1 MSAFYSLATVICH
14 GWSWINRG
22 EEFQSKG
29 AESLWLAK
37 KEMVGSGIPNVV
49 GTRSNS
55 LIFFQED
62 RHKEA
67 GNSIGT
73 RQFTLPPFAQPSSPT
88 PALVP
93 PPHKKTKEIMSL
105 VPAPPPKKSK
115 LCQQLSE
122 HKTLD
127 CLLSFALSFHTMT
140 KNCLPPSFLSLS
152 QQSVIKDNCVN
163 LKNQE
168 HFDMSLTFSLCDDQ
182 SDRIPNHRGNNCKM
196 QK

>member
-1 MSAFYSLATVICH
+1 
-14 GWSWINRG
+14 
-22 EEFQSKG
+22 
-29 AESLWLAK
+29 
-37 KEMVGSGIPNVV
+37 
-49 GTRSNS
+49 
-55 LIFFQED
+55 
-62 RHKEA
+62 
-67 GNSIGT
+67 
-73 RQFTLPPFAQPSSPT
+73 
-88 PALVP
+88 
-93 PPHKKTKEIMSL
+93 MSL
-105 VPAPPPKKSK
+105 VPAPPQKKSK

-182 SDRIPNHRGNNCKM
+182 SDRIPNHKKQLRDAKVIAVAVCGFLIFLFDWLSLTT
-196 QK
+196 QYLTF